1 MRLTTGEVVE
11 DPWTP
16 HLEAERKASEYEAL
30 HASDPGHVP
39 IERPLFLYRRNVN
52 WPGTEKTPAAPPEAE
67 AGPLDPVSGGTECS
81 RRDTSCVEGE
91 EQNDPA
97 HQPAE
102 SAAPIRSDPAD
113 LQRSS
118 TPAAGGGLGAAAGS
132 AVSLDSG
139 SCGIHSHEQGQPQSL
154 GAHRELGPTIPA
166 QWRGLEA
173 EFPEAYREGSPQRP
187 LGFVI
192 SIYPGENGLGHEFGC
207 HTGSE
212 THWQSGRVESEPP
225 CVCRSE
231 GRGVS
236 AAGLWRVRLCGS
248 PRCEESLR
256 RLLDPDSDPAA
267 ASAVSMGAEKT
278 QGHLRAEG
286 ASDDLHQTGIAKD
299 QSYRCDETEQNV
311 QAQPTAAGG
320 GAEAAQ
326 HSETPPCTV
335 APTAGGSSGA
345 APCSAV

>member
-1 MRLTTGEVVE
+1 MKNEQQNQNDQAHRALIDALMNAAAGENLHDDGVADLSNPSSLRGRKGLLIRPSAVLAVLTDRSNFTPNERLTVSIRDVM
-11 DPWTP
+11 
-16 HLEAERKASEYEAL
+16 L
-30 HASDPGHVP
+30 
-39 IERPLFLYRRNVN
+39 
-52 WPGTEKTPAAPPEAE
+52 
-67 AGPLDPVSGGTECS
+67 AGPLVRE
-81 RRDTSCVEGE
+81 
-91 EQNDPA
+91 NDPA